1 MECLCP
7 LYHSKD
13 INVSST
19 HATDLT
25 SSPESLCLIGV
36 CDNCSRIIDHDRNGA
51 ILHCVVNSLLI
62 VVVDL
67 RGDC

>member
-1 MECLCP
+1 MEFLFP

-25 SSPESLCLIGV
+25 SSPESLCLIVV
-36 CDNCSRIIDHDRNGA
+36 CDNCARIIDHDRNGA
-51 ILHCVVNSLLI
+51 I
-62 VVVDL
+62 
-67 RGDC
+67 